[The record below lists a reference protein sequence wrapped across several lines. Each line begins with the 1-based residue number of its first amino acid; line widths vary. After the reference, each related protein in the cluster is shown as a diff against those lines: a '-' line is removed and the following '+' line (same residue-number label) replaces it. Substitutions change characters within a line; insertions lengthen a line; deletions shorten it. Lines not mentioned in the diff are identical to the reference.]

1 MNVSSIVD
9 YIVCTINSNIKH
21 QDSELFTGKYIPN
34 INITKFLF
42 LINDFFECSEYIHIC
57 AIIYLLKLAENS
69 DINININTIHRL
81 IIISYIL
88 SVKNY
93 KDNIYTNKFYSQIS
107 GIDLNEI
114 NELEII
120 ALEKLNY
127 KKFISVEEFDKYF
140 YSMVFHTNTC
150 QKCYDNNI
158 FFHIGSFNIIPF
170 PEQHKWEKL

>member
-1 MNVSSIVD
+1 MNVSSIVN
-9 YIVCTINSNIKH
+9 YIVCTINSNIVHK
-21 QDSELFTGKYIPN
+21 DSELFTGKYIPN
-34 INITKFLF
+34 INIKKFLF

-81 IIISYIL
+81 IIISYII
-88 SVKNY
+88 SIKNY

-120 ALEKLNY
+120 ALKKLNY
-127 KKFISVEEFDKYF
+127 KTFISVEEFDKYF
-140 YSMVFHTNTC
+140 YSMVFHTNIC
-150 QKCYDNNI
+150 QKCYEKSN
-158 FFHIGSFNIIPF
+158 FFNIGS
-170 PEQHKWEKL
+170 LSLT